1 METMNVNNPLDNLT
15 EAEMNDFVDII
26 MSQLLNDS
34 PTDVNQREWNLPQ
47 GGVMNLLTPE
57 EFALLPDGTELL
69 DIFGKRRVKGTDFID
84 LDTRAGLMAF
94 GLPPVPEPEVTV

>member
-1 METMNVNNPLDNLT
+1 
-15 EAEMNDFVDII
+15 
-26 MSQLLNDS
+26 
-34 PTDVNQREWNLPQ
+34 
-47 GGVMNLLTPE
+47 MNLLTPE